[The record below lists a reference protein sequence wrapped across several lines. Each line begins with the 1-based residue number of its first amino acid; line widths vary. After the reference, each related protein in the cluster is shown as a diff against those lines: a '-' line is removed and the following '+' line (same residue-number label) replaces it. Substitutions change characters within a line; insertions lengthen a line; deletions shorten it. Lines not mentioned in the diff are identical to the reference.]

1 MVKSSLQSYD
11 GAVFHVDILG
21 FSALTNGVID
31 GISDSV
37 YEAWGLNRLEE
48 KKHSVLAATS
58 LLEFR
63 AVLLELHDAFPKVR
77 IAQISDCAFIW
88 SKDMF
93 ELLQAVH
100 YFMWHAILDKGI
112 LCRGGLAYG
121 EIISVDNE
129 SDFLGAYIVGDA
141 VTRAAHNE
149 RRLKGCRIA
158 MDVEFAQNFW
168 IHVGDSKL
176 TPQIQVELFNEVKSL
191 IDMSSVDEYRW
202 YICNVDSLCTNNG
215 KILSYQDCMNITKK
229 RMILANTMIHHPRMG
244 WNAVSKD
251 GNLQLSASL
260 YAVTESPLL
269 HVRHDFQRR
278 EVSAGHR
285 SIANLNR
292 ANTRTSQDDE
302 YSSYSNEDDNRYAL
316 D

>member
-1 MVKSSLQSYD
+1 MIKSSLQSYD

-21 FSALTNGVID
+21 FSALTNGAID

-37 YEAWGLNRLEE
+37 YKAWGLNSPEE
-48 KKHSVLAATS
+48 KNHSFLAATI

-63 AVLLELHDAFPKVR
+63 AALLELHEAFPHVR

-88 SKDMF
+88 SKDLF

-100 YFMWHAILDKGI
+100 FFMWHTILDKGI

-149 RRLKGCRIA
+149 RLLKGCRIA
-158 MDVEFAQNFW
+158 MDVEFAQDFW
-168 IHVGDSKL
+168 IHVDNSKL

-202 YICNVDSLCTNNG
+202 YICDPDSMCNNGG
-215 KILSYQDCMNITKK
+215 KILTYKDCTSVTKE
-229 RMILANTMIHHPRMG
+229 RMRLANTLKHHPRMG
-244 WNAVSKD
+244 WNAVNKD

-260 YAVTESPLL
+260 FAVTTSPLL
-269 HVRHDFQRR
+269 NVKHDFQTSV
-278 EVSAGHR
+278 VSADNR
-285 SIANLNR
+285 SMANLNR
-292 ANTRTSQDDE
+292 ANVRTSKDDE
-302 YSSYSNEDDNRYAL
+302 YCSSYKDLEGSDDM

>member
-21 FSALTNGVID
+21 FSALTNGVIE
-31 GISDSV
+31 GVSDSV
-37 YEAWGLNRLEE
+37 YEAWGLNRPEE
-48 KKHSVLAATS
+48 KNHSFLAANI

-63 AVLLELHDAFPKVR
+63 AALLELHDVYPNVR

-93 ELLQAVH
+93 ELLKAVH
-100 YFMWHAILDKGI
+100 FCMWHAILDKGI
-112 LCRGGLAYG
+112 LCRGGLAFG

-158 MDVEFAQNFW
+158 MDVEFAQDFW
-168 IHVGDSKL
+168 NHVDGSKL

-202 YICNVDSLCTNNG
+202 YICSADSLCKNDG
-215 KILSYQDCMNITKK
+215 KILSYKDCVSITKE
-229 RMILANTMIHHPRMG
+229 RMSLANTMIHHPRMG
-244 WNAVSKD
+244 WNAANKD
-251 GNLQLSASL
+251 GNIHLSASL

-269 HVRHDFQRR
+269 HVKHDFQRC

-285 SIANLNR
+285 SILNLNR
-292 ANTRTSQDDE
+292 ANIRTSQDDE
-302 YSSYSNEDDNRYAL
+302 YSLYSKVYDYRDDI